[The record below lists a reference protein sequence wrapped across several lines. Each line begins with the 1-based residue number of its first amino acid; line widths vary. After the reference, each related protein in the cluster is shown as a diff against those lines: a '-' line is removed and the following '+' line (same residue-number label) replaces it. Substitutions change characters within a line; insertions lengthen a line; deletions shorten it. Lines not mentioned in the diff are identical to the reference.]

1 MSVKIK
7 ELQITRF
14 FSNRKT
20 EKVGIYHLTVL
31 NRYLCCTLLCI
42 FVVHVNYCFLSFCI
56 VIMLYLFLLVL
67 FIKPCA
73 NLHQGLASHINIV
86 WVHLR
91 VDTHWQSSSWLNEL
105 HFALCLALCS
115 ILVKQRK
122 KFSSYTTVPKIV
134 CFSIENSSSEQH
146 SF

>member
-86 WVHLR
+86 WVHLW
-91 VDTHWQSSSWLNEL
+91 VDTHWQSSSWLNKL
-105 HFALCLALCS
+105 HVRSTFCCLVLNIS
-115 ILVKQRK
+115 QTK
-122 KFSSYTTVPKIV
+122 KEIFFIHNCP
-134 CFSIENSSSEQH
+134 ENSLFFHRKLQ
-146 SF
+146 